1 MILASRWQNPRLR
14 DLLLRWARMSA
25 SEVES
30 QLLSAVVPVSLVKN
44 LVLLQIA
51 ATLVVG
57 LLVCSAHTA
66 LAQRLDP
73 VSSLRPAH
81 DDRVESLA
89 PTEAIDSVAPANTM
103 PRLFE
108 KTHSPRV
115 DFTLELGDLAGNLL
129 SDSEFR
135 QFKRSIVDDRWD
147 QRQDSSANRFQQRRA
162 DVDSQVGQATYWQDT
177 ASRPAEG
184 FAAMGQPRVES
195 FPPITAEAEPEATA
209 SSRRFGT
216 TEQQQ
221 TTALQAE
228 LPPDAAMPNVGVAPV
243 GVSPPVAA
251 GPTAPGQVMGP
262 ALPEGGA
269 ADVPISE
276 QELGQLHEQIQI
288 QQRAAESETGEEQAR
303 HLLLLENARKALA
316 QANKYMLKD
325 IKQQARSSNF
335 EQEKDR
341 LMGHLEK
348 EREKQMPAPDATA
361 DELFVQLE
369 QLRAELAERNERLR
383 EVNKSDLLHKK
394 RMEKIPGER
403 TKANSD
409 LADIIQQMKDQENGD
424 DNVYALV
431 MLRSQQLELEYR
443 LKALGSESKLHEF
456 ENRLLPMRGD
466 ELSRD
471 IKFLEIEIDAW
482 NHAAN
487 EHRRKE
493 IAEEVRLAR
502 LKAIEAAPA
511 LKTLANTNAKLIQ
524 LRAEFAEKIRL
535 ASEEDLEVQSVLNT
549 VKNHHETAEKSI
561 VGSTYHETN
570 GILMVEIRRQ
580 LPTPFR
586 SQARIV
592 EIESDLRQI
601 NLEQLELNEKRRP
614 LSHPFEYVEQRLAG
628 AVAESMSGED
638 LKETALKFVEG
649 IRLQYDQ
656 LSSAHHD
663 YSELLRKIV
672 AERKELVSEI
682 ESTKKFVDEQTLWIQ
697 SAKPIGYA
705 HLTKTQ
711 TGAQEFFD
719 PVKWY
724 SLFNSLTNRM
734 FHRPH
739 ESAVGL
745 MGLVGLFVVSRRF
758 KG

>member
-1 MILASRWQNPRLR
+1 MR
-14 DLLLRWARMSA
+14 
-25 SEVES
+25 
-30 QLLSAVVPVSLVKN
+30 LVKK
-44 LVLLQIA
+44 LVRLQIA
-51 ATLVVG
+51 AILVVG
-57 LLVCSAHTA
+57 LLVCAAPTA
-66 LAQRLDP
+66 VAQRLDP
-73 VSSLRPAH
+73 VSSLRPSP
-81 DDRVESLA
+81 DDQAESPALN
-89 PTEAIDSVAPANTM
+89 DSVATTNTM

-108 KTHSPRV
+108 KTDSPRV
-115 DFTLELGDLAGNLL
+115 DFTLEYGDLAGDLL
-129 SDSEFR
+129 SDAEFR
-135 QFKRSIVDDRWD
+135 QFERLIVDERWQ
-147 QRQDSSANRFQQRRA
+147 QRQESATAHSSQRDTGVGAR
-162 DVDSQVGQATYWQDT
+162 VGQVAYWQET
-177 ASRPAEG
+177 SRRGGG
-184 FAAMGQPRVES
+184 FSAMGQSRAQS
-195 FPPITAEAEPEATA
+195 FPPVTAEAEPEE
-209 SSRRFGT
+209 SSAPSRFSE

-221 TTALQAE
+221 ANAPQAE
-228 LPPDAAMPNVGVAPV
+228 RLPSDVGVAPV

-251 GPTAPGQVMGP
+251 GPAVAPGQVMGP
-262 ALPEGGA
+262 ALPDGGTI
-269 ADVPISE
+269 DVPIFE
-276 QELGQLHEQIQI
+276 QELGQLHEQIQTLLI
-288 QQRAAESETGEEQAR
+288 AAESETGEEQAR
-303 HLLLLENARKALA
+303 HLLRLENARKALA

-325 IKQQARSSNF
+325 IKQQERSSNF

-348 EREKQMPAPDATA
+348 ERVKQTPDPNATA

-424 DNVYALV
+424 DNVYVLV
-431 MLRSQQLELEYR
+431 MLRAQQLELEYR
-443 LKALGSESKLHEF
+443 IRALNSESKLHEH

-482 NHAAN
+482 NYAAN
-487 EHRRKE
+487 EHRRQE

-502 LKAIEAAPA
+502 LKSIDAAPA

-561 VGSTYHETN
+561 VGSAYHETN
-570 GILMVEIRRQ
+570 GILLVEIRRQ

-586 SQARIV
+586 SKARIE
-592 EIESDLRQI
+592 EIETDLRKI
-601 NLEQLELNEKRRP
+601 NIEQLELNEKRRP
-614 LSHPFEYVEQRLAG
+614 LAHPFEYVEQRLAG
-628 AVAESMSGED
+628 VVADSMSGEE
-638 LKETALKFVEG
+638 LKETALGFVEG

-656 LSSAHHD
+656 LSSAHHE

-682 ESTKKFVDEQTLWIQ
+682 EGTKKFVDEQTLWIQ
-697 SAKPIGYA
+697 SAKSVGYD
-705 HLTKTQ
+705 HLAKTQ
-711 TGAQEFFD
+711 HGAREFFD
-719 PVKWY
+719 PTKWY
-724 SLFNSLTNRM
+724 SLLDSLTKRM
-734 FHRPH
+734 FRRPH